1 MICGVVEDEDFAIGF
16 IGLVIRLIDRLGTC
30 TLCQRT
36 CVLVTSHNKLVNGK
50 DDLFKSNGRKKT
62 FL

>member
-1 MICGVVEDEDFAIGF
+1 MICVVEDEDFAIGF

-50 DDLFKSNGRKKT
+50 DDLQSNGRKKT